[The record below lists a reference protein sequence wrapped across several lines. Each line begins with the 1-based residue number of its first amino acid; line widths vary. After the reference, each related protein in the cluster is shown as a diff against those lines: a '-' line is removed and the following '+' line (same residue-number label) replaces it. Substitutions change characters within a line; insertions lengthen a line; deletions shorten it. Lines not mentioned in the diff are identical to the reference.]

1 MRSSPVREVC
11 DQCVVF
17 LGENSYSHSISLSLG
32 GGGNP
37 AMDYLPIQGGLMM
50 LQVA

>member
-1 MRSSPVREVC
+1 MRGGSTVVRSSPVREVC

-17 LGENSYSHSISLSLG
+17 LGETSYSHSISLSLG

-37 AMDYLPIQGGLMM
+37 AMD
-50 LQVA
+50 